1 MSYLALV
8 YVCYRIAV
16 CFFFVMIRRPPRSTR
31 TDTLFPYTTLFRSG
45 LEVPARRQL
54 QELAAEH
61 GGEGVLIVR
70 PEVVVMRL
78 DEADEARRAVRLAPA
93 LQVHQ
98 QHAGIEVV
106 GARRQIEVV
115 VPHEEKVAR
124 RAQHLVAQG
133 KIPQRSDV
141 VAHHDVAVEV
151 ENLLHAVGQED
162 RKSTRASCRER
173 GGQDVS

>member
-1 MSYLALV
+1 
-8 YVCYRIAV
+8 
-16 CFFFVMIRRPPRSTR
+16 
-31 TDTLFPYTTLFRSG
+31 
-45 LEVPARRQL
+45 
-54 QELAAEH
+54 
-61 GGEGVLIVR
+61 
-70 PEVVVMRL
+70 MRL

-151 ENLLHAVGQED
+151 ENLLHAVGQDLRNED
-162 RKSTRASCRER
+162 AQVGRVRN
-173 GGQDVS
+173 VSVGADMTVALAVEGLEARSDEHTSELQSLMRISYAVFCLKQYE

>member
-1 MSYLALV
+1 MYCSW
-8 YVCYRIAV
+8 
-16 CFFFVMIRRPPRSTR
+16 FFFFKQKTA
-31 TDTLFPYTTLFRSG
+31 Y
-45 LEVPARRQL
+45 E
-54 QELAAEH
+54 
-61 GGEGVLIVR
+61 
-70 PEVVVMRL
+70 MRIS
-78 DEADEARRAVRLAPA
+78 DWSSDVCSSD

-141 VAHHDVAVEV
+141 VAHHAVAVEV
-151 ENLLHAVGQED
+151 ENLLHAVGQDLRNEDAQVGRVRNVSVGAEMTVALDVEGLEAQHQD
-162 RKSTRASCRER
+162 RKRTRLNS
-173 GGQDVS
+173 SH